1 MVILYELTIF
11 ANLALLAII
20 IAVFVFA
27 SSIHGGASKISAEE
41 EESLLARRR
50 ERIEEVKESISKE
63 MNGVDGDRFIEQL
76 KAKTTELDND
86 LKKIDRSILEARNKG
101 KTLTLRNMVAIP
113 SSFLLVSIIASGVA
127 TVASGTLPTVMW
139 ILSLALIVTSLG
151 FIYRN
156 LRVVERFTSVTD
168 LSTVIQQALEI
179 REMKFK
185 PVTDIGKD
193 MRQEVASV
201 LRTLTPKESRIIE
214 MYFGIGFE
222 RMSDEEIAEEFG
234 VKESTIVVTMARA
247 LRKCRHPSRSRRLR
261 DYLDSIPV
269 TGEKTGEQLFLE
281 GIFIGI

>member
-20 IAVFVFA
+20 IAIFVFA

-76 KAKTTELDND
+76 KATVVELNND
-86 LKKIDRSILEARNKG
+86 LKKIDRAILEARNKG
-101 KTLTLRNMVAIP
+101 KALTLRNLVAIP
-113 SSFLLVSIIASGVA
+113 SSVLLVSIIASGVA
-127 TVASGTLPTVMW
+127 IAASGTLPTVMW
-139 ILSLALIVTSLG
+139 ILSLALIVFSLG

-168 LSTVIQQALEI
+168 LSTVIQQALET
-179 REMKFK
+179 REMKSK
-185 PVTDIGKD
+185 PVMDVGKD

-201 LRTLTPKESRIIE
+201 LRTLPPKESRIIE

-222 RMSDEEIAEEFG
+222 RISDEEIAEEFG
-234 VKESTIVVTMARA
+234 VKESTIVVTLARA
-247 LRKCRHPSRSRRLR
+247 LRMSRHPSRSRRLR
-261 DYLDSIPV
+261 DYLDNMPV
-269 TGEKTGEQLFLE
+269 TGEKTGEQLFIE
-281 GIFIGI
+281 GIFGI

>member
-20 IAVFVFA
+20 IAIFVFA

-76 KAKTTELDND
+76 KATVVELNND
-86 LKKIDRSILEARNKG
+86 LKKIDRAILEARNKG
-101 KTLTLRNMVAIP
+101 KALTLRNLVAIP
-113 SSFLLVSIIASGVA
+113 SSVLLVSIIASGVA
-127 TVASGTLPTVMW
+127 IAASGTLPTVMW
-139 ILSLALIVTSLG
+139 ILSLALIVFSLG

-168 LSTVIQQALEI
+168 LSTVIQQALET
-179 REMKFK
+179 REMKSK
-185 PVTDIGKD
+185 PVMDVGKD

-201 LRTLTPKESRIIE
+201 LRTLPPKESRIIE

-234 VKESTIVVTMARA
+234 VKESTIVVTLARA
-247 LRKCRHPSRSRRLR
+247 LRMSRHPSRSRRLR
-261 DYLDSIPV
+261 DYLDNMPV
-269 TGEKTGEQLFLE
+269 TGEKTGEQLFIE
-281 GIFIGI
+281 GIFGI